1 MDIGWFRDLVIVILG
16 IVAVGVLVF
25 VSVLLYSL
33 YRRIKP
39 ILDAI
44 KTTSRTVEGICS
56 SWGEGLMKPLIQVV
70 AVVQGIRQG
79 IDTVSKLF
87 GKKGGGHDR

>member
-16 IVAVGVLVF
+16 VVATGVLIF
-25 VSVLLYSL
+25 VTVLSYSL
-33 YRRIKP
+33 YRRIRP

-44 KTTSRTVEGICS
+44 KTTTRTVEGICS
-56 SWGEGLMKPLIQVV
+56 SWGGGLAKPLIQVV

-79 IDTVSKLF
+79 IDSVSKLF
-87 GKKGGGHDR
+87 GKKGGRDG